1 MLWSEI
7 KRWCKDQGYKADRK
21 KIDGTDNR
29 YHYTWSKID
38 DESISGESSSVSKLA
53 TTIYNTITNNK
64 WVDHQKEYKINQEY
78 NHAKLTDY
86 GS

>member
-1 MLWSEI
+1 MLWTEI
-7 KRWCKDQGYKADRK
+7 KRWCKDQGYKADRE
-21 KIDGTDNR
+21 KIDGSTNSYR
-29 YHYTWSKID
+29 YTWFKID

-64 WVDHQKEYKINQEY
+64 WVDHQNEYKINQEY
-78 NHAKLTDY
+78 NHTKLTDY